1 MAAGAAGLSVPELI
15 RKKRDG
21 GRLARA
27 EIAAL
32 VNGFTAGRIPDY
44 QMSALLMA
52 VYFRGLDAE
61 ETAWLTKALVAS
73 GRRLDLSPVGRTVAD
88 KHSTGGVGDKTTLV
102 LAPLLA
108 ACGLPVAKLSGRGLG
123 HTGGTLD
130 KLESIPG
137 LRVDLDP
144 ERFVAQVRE
153 VGVAIAGQTADLV
166 PADGLLYAL
175 RDVTAT
181 VDSVPL
187 IAASVMSKKIA
198 GGAGVVALDVKVGRG
213 AFMREEAGARE
224 LARAMLGLGRAAGLR
239 VAAVLSDMDRP
250 LGRAVGNALE
260 VREAI
265 ATLLGE
271 GPPDLVELCLTLG
284 TLLLVMAGQ
293 ARDAREARRVL
304 ERALASGEAAE
315 RFARLVAAQG
325 GNPRVVEDPDL
336 LPRAPC
342 VAEVPAPRPGRVSG
356 VDALAVGRAAAA
368 LGAGRRVK
376 GEPVDPAAGVVVAA
390 SVGER
395 VEAGQAL
402 ARVHGRDRATVEA
415 VAAGLVS
422 AWSIGAEQAF
432 PPPVVREVIQN

>member
-1 MAAGAAGLSVPELI
+1 MGAGPAGFSVPDLI

-21 GRLARA
+21 GRLGRD
-27 EIAAL
+27 ELAAL
-32 VNGFTAGRIPDY
+32 VQGFVAGRIPDY
-44 QMSALLMA
+44 QVSALLMA
-52 VYFRGLDAE
+52 IYFRGLDAE
-61 ETAWLTKALVAS
+61 ETAWLTEAMVAS
-73 GRRLDLSPVGRTVAD
+73 GRRLDLAAVGRTVAD

-108 ACGLPVAKLSGRGLG
+108 ACDLPVAKLSGRGLG

-137 LRVDLDP
+137 FHVDLEP

-181 VDSVPL
+181 VDSIPL

-213 AFMREEAGARE
+213 AFVREEAQARE
-224 LARAMLGLGRAAGLR
+224 LARAMLALGRATGLR

-260 VREAI
+260 VREAV
-265 ATLLGE
+265 AALRGD
-271 GPPDLVELCLTLG
+271 GPPDLVELSLTLG
-284 TLLLVMAGQ
+284 SLLLVMAGA
-293 ARDAREARRVL
+293 ARDADEARRSL
-304 ERALASGEAAE
+304 ERALATGEAAE

-325 GNPRVVEDPDL
+325 GNPAVVENLDL
-336 LPRAPC
+336 LPAAPW
-342 VAEVPAPRPGRVSG
+342 VATVPAPRGGWVAG

-368 LGAGRRVK
+368 LGAGRRMK

-390 SVGER
+390 AVGER
-395 VEAGQAL
+395 VEAGQPL
-402 ARVHGRDRATVEA
+402 ARVHGRDRAAAEA
-415 VAAGLVS
+415 VAAGLGT
-422 AWSIGAEQAF
+422 AWTISSERAF